1 METKSFEVLHRSLAG
16 NTVKT
21 ASALRETLASLTG
34 SARDR
39 ITMLFDEGTFV
50 ETGAYVTRRNSEFED
65 NAAEELEGDCFMLHC
80 QCGKYKQHPHGSEI
94 LPMQV
99 LFSFLSSFSGGLG
112 RSSTSRTALRSLC
125 GRFAAVVWLM
135 IV

>member
-16 NTVKT
+16 NAVKT
-21 ASALRETLASLTG
+21 ASALRETLASLNG

-65 NAAEELEGDCFMLHC
+65 NAAEELEGVI
-80 QCGKYKQHPHGSEI
+80 CGWGAVNGS
-94 LPMQV
+94 LVYAYSQD
-99 LFSFLSSFSGGLG
+99 L
-112 RSSTSRTALRSLC
+112 SRTK
-125 GRFAAVVWLM
+125 GAVSETQAQKIADLYRLATENGAP
-135 IV
+135 IVGIFDSAGA